1 MAKFSVFSA
10 DMYTDILVASVP
22 EGVTEVP
29 ELPVGREW
37 KSAKADAPFIYIGG
51 TGPVTYRRC
60 TADVS
65 KQTPVTLAQ
74 LEAVIARIRP
84 RCPPESDYKALD
96 KFTKIPALYSARAEA
111 MRQCLTFVH
120 MLTVNYAGCVACA
133 VRACAALRPE
143 SLFVFVDADADCDKH
158 AAADRITDASG
169 TWYPSAVH
177 VHPRSYD
184 RELILSG
191 RQFIN
196 TAVELAAMIHVGACP
211 VIRHAIDTVVCNA
224 DLPADLQSLDP
235 NITVRSGTLYK
246 RRVTAYGAWIA
257 ERTVEEHKKKIEA
270 ESDPDQ
276 EPDTEEDLQAE
287 EDEYQDNGREVEDE
301 LETEMQLM
309 TEQLENAFPRTRKRT
324 VPASDKKRAR
334 DGDDDETE
342 ADETEADE
350 TDAKEARTD
359 A

>member
-1 MAKFSVFSA
+1 MAAFSFFEG
-10 DMYTDILVASVP
+10 DTDILVASVP
-22 EGVTEVP
+22 EGVTDVP
-29 ELPVGREW
+29 ELPADREY
-37 KSAKADAPFIYIGG
+37 KSDKADAPFVYVGG

-74 LEAVIARIRP
+74 LEAVISRIRP
-84 RCPPESDYKALD
+84 RCPPEPDYKVLE
-96 KFTKIPALYSARAEA
+96 KFVKIPALYDVRADA
-111 MRQCLTFVH
+111 MRQCLTCVPT
-120 MLTVNYAGCVACA
+120 LVVNYVGCVACA

-143 SLFVFVDADADCDKH
+143 SLFVFADADADCDKH

-211 VIRHAIDTVVCNA
+211 VIRHAVDTVVCNA
-224 DLPADLQSLDP
+224 DLPAELRSLDP
-235 NITVRSGTLYK
+235 NITIRSGTLHK
-246 RRVTAYGAWIA
+246 RRVTVYGAWIA
-257 ERTVEEHKKKIEA
+257 ERTVDEHKKKIEA

-287 EDEYQDNGREVEDE
+287 EDDYLNSNCE
-301 LETEMQLM
+301 LDDDLDTEMQLM
-309 TEQLENAFPRTRKRT
+309 TEQLEHAFPRTRKRT
-324 VPASDKKRAR
+324 VRASDKKRAR
-334 DGDDDETE
+334 DEE
-342 ADETEADE
+342 EE